1 MILIS
6 EEANQG
12 MKIFVYINTFI
23 YTCFEICYKIK
34 ITLQIKEKRLSNKRC
49 LENWFKYEIV

>member
-49 LENWFKYEIV
+49 LEN